1 MAMTRARG
9 KSRTSLSTI
18 PHSKRRAAG
27 ASFVTGRQGVAGCK
41 EHHIN
46 SSPLVGLWYIRL
58 DTREP
63 FLVTG
68 YDDKSRT
75 IETQAI
81 NGDLDEIDAED
92 WNMLPLAF
100 ADPPADCTEALDEV
114 NVPGKDA
121 SMIPI
126 EKFLS
131 P

>member
-1 MAMTRARG
+1 
-9 KSRTSLSTI
+9 
-18 PHSKRRAAG
+18 
-27 ASFVTGRQGVAGCK
+27 
-41 EHHIN
+41 
-46 SSPLVGLWYIRL
+46 LWYIRL

-100 ADPPADCTEALDEV
+100 ADPPADWTEALDEV
-114 NVPGKDA
+114 NVPGRDA